1 MILKRMIKGELVK
14 AVSLVAMMAFSSN
27 SLAQDKLAS
36 VAPVDVRMRAID
48 SVSIM
53 HLIQKEELLENPAA
67 SL

>member
-48 SVSIM
+48 SV
-53 HLIQKEELLENPAA
+53 
-67 SL
+67 